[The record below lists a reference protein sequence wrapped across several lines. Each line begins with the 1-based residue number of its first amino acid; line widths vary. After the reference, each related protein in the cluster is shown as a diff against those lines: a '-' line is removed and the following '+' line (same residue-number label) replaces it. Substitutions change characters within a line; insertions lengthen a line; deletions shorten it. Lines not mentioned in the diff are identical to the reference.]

1 MKLRHILMAALFSV
15 IIAGSAQAA
24 SKKTTIRYA
33 HSSGAMVNEPH
44 HAAAMDFKEYVEK
57 ASNGD
62 IRVQIFPAGQL
73 GGEERNFQDIQQRVI
88 QAASLAVNNASVFS
102 ASLGFFDLPYM
113 FTNFDECY
121 KVTDQN
127 WDEINKRMVKESG
140 TMAVGWLVQGF
151 RVLSNS
157 IRPVKTLAD
166 LKGLKIRV
174 PNNPIMIATFNAWDC
189 EPAPMAWDET
199 FNALQQKVVDGQEN
213 PYTVFASN
221 KFEEVQKYITE
232 IHYKMWVGPIVV
244 NADWF
249 NALSPENKKIVLDG
263 GKVATRN
270 NRALIAKME
279 SDLKAAMRQKGVEII
294 EKPEDEDV
302 WMQKAMSVW
311 PQFYDKV
318 GDLTL
323 LDTVMKSLGRER
335 PLK

>member
-1 MKLRHILMAALFSV
+1 MKLMKILMATFLICLVAV
-15 IIAGSAQAA
+15 PAMAAQ
-24 SKKTTIRYA
+24 KKMIIRYA
-33 HSSGAMVNEPH
+33 HSSGAMVKEPH
-44 HAAAMDFKEYVEK
+44 HAAAVDFKNHVEK
-57 ASNGD
+57 ASNGA
-62 IRVQIFPAGQL
+62 IEVQIYPAGQL

-88 QAASLAVNNASVFS
+88 HAASLAVNNASVFS
-102 ASLGFFDLPYM
+102 PSLGFFDLPYM

-121 KVTDQN
+121 KVTDEN
-127 WDEINKRMVKESG
+127 WDEINKRMISESG
-140 TMAVGWLVQGF
+140 NMAVGWLVQGF

-157 IRPVKTLAD
+157 KRPVKTLAD

-174 PNNPIMIATFNAWDC
+174 PNNPIMIATFKAWDC

-249 NALSPENKKIVLDG
+249 EALSPENKKIVLDA
-263 GKVATRN
+263 GKLATAN
-270 NRALIAKME
+270 NRKLIAEME
-279 SDLKAAMRQKGVEII
+279 AELKADMRKKGVEII
-294 EKPEDEDV
+294 EKPEDEDA
-302 WMQKAMSVW
+302 WMQQAMSVW

-318 GDLTL
+318 GDLSL
-323 LDTVMKSLGRER
+323 LDAVMKTLGRQR
-335 PLK
+335 PQ

>member
-1 MKLRHILMAALFSV
+1 MKLRCVAFSALLVLVLASTAA
-15 IIAGSAQAA
+15 AAQ
-24 SKKTTIRYA
+24 KKMIIRYS

-44 HAAAMDFKEYVEK
+44 HAAATDFKNSVEK
-57 ASNGD
+57 NSNGA
-62 IRVQIFPAGQL
+62 IEVQIYPASQL
-73 GGEERNFQDIQQRVI
+73 GGEQRNFQDIQQRVI
-88 QAASLAVNNASVFS
+88 HAASLAVNNATVFS
-102 ASLGFFDLPYM
+102 PSLGFFDLPYM
-113 FTNFDECY
+113 FTSFEECY
-121 KVTDQN
+121 KVTDEN
-127 WDEINKRMVKESG
+127 WEEINSRMIKESG
-140 TMAVGWLVQGF
+140 NMAVGWLVQGF

-157 IRPVKTLAD
+157 KRPVNTLAD

-174 PNNPIMIATFNAWDC
+174 PNNPIMIASFKAWDC

-249 NALSPENKKIVLDG
+249 DALSPENKKIILDA
-263 GKVATRN
+263 GKLATAN
-270 NRALIAKME
+270 NRMLIAQME
-279 SDLKAAMRQKGVEII
+279 ADLKVDMRKKGVEII
-294 EKPEDEDV
+294 EKPEDEDA

-318 GDLTL
+318 GDLSL
-323 LDTVMKSLGRER
+323 LDSVMKTLGRQR
-335 PLK
+335 PQ